1 MAEAMPLRRGMR
13 TERDDDRA
21 ADECM
26 WVVWCDHERRCELWI
41 VNGSQCLRLFDGETL
56 VTEEPVLQGAVW
68 AQALALKTW
77 RPGAPPAIPVWFSGT
92 ALT

>member
-1 MAEAMPLRRGMR
+1 MR
-13 TERDDDRA
+13 TERNDESL

-41 VNGSQCLRLFDGETL
+41 VNGNQCLRLFDGETL

-77 RPGAPPAIPVWFSGT
+77 RPGRRRRYQFGFRERP
-92 ALT
+92 